1 VFISPVSS
9 SLYRV
14 DFAPDLSWA
23 LNTITFPSPMAQL
36 PTGDQNST
44 RCDVLIIGAVY
55 QAFLQLIIFLTTTP
69 LLHPLCSWKLEKFAP
84 EQQGGMVQVTLI
96 SQWQLAEICKVAT

>member
-1 VFISPVSS
+1 MGTQHNYFPVANGTTPYWRSELHEIDS
-9 SLYRV
+9 HQS
-14 DFAPDLSWA
+14 
-23 LNTITFPSPMAQL
+23 TKQL
-36 PTGDQNST
+36 PSK
-44 RCDVLIIGAVY
+44 CDVLIIGAVY